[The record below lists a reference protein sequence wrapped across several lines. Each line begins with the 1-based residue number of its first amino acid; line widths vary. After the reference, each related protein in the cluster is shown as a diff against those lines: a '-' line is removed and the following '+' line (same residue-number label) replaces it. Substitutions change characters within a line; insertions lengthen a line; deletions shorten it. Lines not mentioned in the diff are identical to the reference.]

1 MQVRSITGNSAGA
14 MNGDGSRKALLHS
27 TEGDSIDSA
36 VSAYRANNSWPHRTV
51 DLKRRIVAEHLPLD
65 VAARSLQN
73 LPGGADQTN
82 KDGTVLIQYEL
93 VGSATNPSSIGSRA
107 DLEWFGR
114 EVLGPDCRAMGIPLV
129 TTVRWI
135 AYRSTPPSSY
145 GTNNG
150 VRLSPAEWDAY
161 SGVLAHMHAPDN
173 VHGDTGALDI
183 DTILAAA
190 RGEDDPMSALTDDE
204 QRELLRNSRTIRD
217 RLADSGDI
225 GRRSKETTIGMRAL
239 LKREDLDE
247 AEVARQLAPLVLAGM
262 PVDDIATAVV
272 EALPDDQA
280 QAFLDALAVRLG
292 N

>member
-93 VGSATNPSSIGSRA
+93 VGTATNPASIGGPEDWA
-107 DLEWFGR
+107 WFGR
-114 EVLGPDCRAMGIPLV
+114 EVLGPDCRAMGVPLV
-129 TTVRWI
+129 STVRW
-135 AYRSTPPSSY
+135 APYPASY
-145 GTNNG
+145 GMG
-150 VRLSPAEWDAY
+150 APQRLSPAAWDAY
-161 SGVLAHMHAPDN
+161 SGVLGHQHAPDN
-173 VHGDTGALDI
+173 SHGDPGAIPI
-183 DTILAAA
+183 DLILNAA
-190 RGEDDPMSALTDDE
+190 RGDDDVALTDDQE
-204 QRELLRNSRTIRD
+204 KALALIPKIHALLTNDNLD
-217 RLADSGDI
+217 RSPAARLKEGLI
-225 GRRSKETTIGMRAL
+225 GIRAL
-239 LKREDLDE
+239 LLRDGDLDE